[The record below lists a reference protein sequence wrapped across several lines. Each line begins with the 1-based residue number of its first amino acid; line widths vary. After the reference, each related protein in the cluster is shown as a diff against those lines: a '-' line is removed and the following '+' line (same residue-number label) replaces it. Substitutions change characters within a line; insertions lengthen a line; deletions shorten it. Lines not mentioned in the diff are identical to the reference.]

1 MGFYKNIVFMTK
13 AVIKKVMG
21 YFYFFKQTAL
31 FLSLQKNPFN
41 FYLFKKKIYGDS
53 VKKITVK

>member
-1 MGFYKNIVFMTK
+1 MTK